1 MHIFFIILHIEY
13 CFKMFKIKRR
23 VIECLIIKIII
34 PVAVLCFVI
43 ILAIAYAAFTSN
55 LNISGTGNVRD
66 SKWKVYF
73 SRLSEA
79 HVTGT
84 ATVSMPTLVQN
95 ATSIGDYTAT
105 VMSPGDSI
113 SFEVDV
119 TNDGDYDA
127 LLSNVAING
136 TSTCKYNN
144 DATDTSA
151 ERKP

>member
-1 MHIFFIILHIEY
+1 
-13 CFKMFKIKRR
+13 MFKIKRR